1 MQEEA
6 MVQVTYPGVYVEEI
20 PSGFRAISG
29 VSTSIAAFVGMA
41 KRGPLLEPTRV
52 LGFKDYERI
61 FSPDTSQGEMTDQV
75 RQFFINRG
83 EQAFI
88 VRIADGALESTLDL
102 RNADGDIVLSFE
114 SRDAGLDA
122 NQLRARVD
130 YNTSSP
136 ERTFNLTIFRE
147 TFDASGAAVVSA
159 SETHTGLGMDSDGPR
174 YAVTILDQ
182 QSQLVRSTTDPV
194 QAAANLA
201 TVNSAATLLPFS
213 ASAAI
218 FADAAEAETAITNA
232 ITDAGSDT
240 GRFRLKVGAAPW
252 ITVDVVDADFTQL
265 SDLEDHINQNLLPTH
280 TATRV
285 TVAVPAA
292 GPLRIT
298 SDTAGDDV
306 LVDRAP
312 QLDIAQALGL
322 GAAQG
327 GVEVGSHAAARPVP
341 SGLVSVLDAAAPG
354 DLGALLAFGGVAKN
368 ALDTP
373 GVVGVRPF
381 TVPRADVG
389 YPSAAGNMD
398 EGTTTGTSLHN
409 VRENLQAIANALSAG
424 SDDWN
429 AEVHGYRLAL
439 ISTFGD
445 SSSGVGAS
453 FTSAAPNLGGA
464 DQIFDGLT
472 GGRAADSLGGGDD
485 GGDPAIGDYD
495 AAYRRLDEEVDLFN
509 LLILPKSADD
519 AATPSVRSTLWG
531 AASSFCQKKRAF
543 LIADLEPTQQTPDG
557 VVQSLPEI
565 RTGVVKDHTGVWW
578 PQVTVISGGVRK
590 NIDPS
595 GSVAGVM
602 ARIDGSRG
610 VWKAPAGLEADIR
623 GVLGVRVPM
632 SDEQNGL
639 INPEAINA
647 VRTFPAGVVSWGA
660 RTLDGFD
667 NSGNTDYRY
676 VPVRRFALFIEESL
690 VRGLRFAIFEPN
702 DEPLWAQ
709 IRLAGG
715 AFMNSLFRRGAFA
728 GRTARDAYFVK
739 ADAETTT
746 PQDQALGVVN
756 VLVGF
761 APLRPAE
768 FIVIT
773 IQQLA
778 GQVQV

>member
-1 MQEEA
+1 
-6 MVQVTYPGVYVEEI
+6 MVQVTYPGVYVQEI

-29 VSTSIAAFVGMA
+29 VSTSIAVFVGMA
-41 KRGPLLEPTRV
+41 KRGPLLQPTRV
-52 LGFKDYERI
+52 LGVKDYERR

-83 EQAFI
+83 EEACI
-88 VRIADGALESTLDL
+88 VRIADGALEATLDL
-102 RNADGDIVLSFE
+102 RNADDDIVLSLE

-122 NQLRARVD
+122 NQLRGRVD

-147 TFDASGAAVVSA
+147 TFDASGAAVVSV
-159 SETHTGLGMDSDGPR
+159 SETHTGLGMDPDGPR
-174 YAVTILDQ
+174 YAVTVLDQ
-182 QSQLVRSTTDPV
+182 QSQLARTTTDPA
-194 QAAANLA
+194 QATANLA
-201 TVNSAATLLPFS
+201 TVNAAATLEPFS
-213 ASAAI
+213 ASATL
-218 FADAAEAETAITNA
+218 FADAAAAETAITNA
-232 ITDAGSDT
+232 IAGAGADT
-240 GRFRLKVGAAPW
+240 GRFLLKVGAAPW
-252 ITVDVVDADFTQL
+252 IPVDVVDADFTNL
-265 SDLEDHINQNLLPTH
+265 SDLEDHINDNLLPPH

-285 TVAVPAA
+285 TVTVPAA

-298 SDTAGDDV
+298 SDTPGDDV
-306 LVDRAP
+306 LIDRAP
-312 QLDIAQALGL
+312 QLDIAQELGL
-322 GAAQG
+322 GVAQG
-327 GVEVGSHAAARPVP
+327 GVEVGSYAAARPVP
-341 SGLVSVLDAAAPG
+341 SGLVSVLDGAAPG
-354 DLGALLAFGGVAKN
+354 DLGALLTFGGVAKN

-373 GVVGVRPF
+373 GVDGVRPF
-381 TVPRADVG
+381 TVPRADIG
-389 YPSAAGNMD
+389 YPSTTGNLN
-398 EGTTTGTSLHN
+398 EGSTPGTSLLY

-424 SDDWN
+424 GDDWR

-439 ISTFGD
+439 IPTFGD
-445 SSSGVGAS
+445 SSSGAGAS
-453 FTSAAPNLGGA
+453 FISATPDLGGA
-464 DQIFDGLT
+464 NQIFGGVT
-472 GGRAADSLGGGDD
+472 GRRAAEPLGGGAD
-485 GGDPAIGDYD
+485 GGDPLAPDYD
-495 AAYRRLDEEVDLFN
+495 AAYQRIEEEVDLFN
-509 LLILPKSADD
+509 LLILPKSVGDTGA
-519 AATPSVRSTLWG
+519 PSVRSTLWG
-531 AASSFCQKKRAF
+531 AASSFCQRKRAF
-543 LIADLEPTQQTPDG
+543 LIADLEPEPQTPDG
-557 VVQSLPEI
+557 VLQSLPAI

-578 PQVTVISGGVRK
+578 PQVTVVSDGVRK
-590 NIDPS
+590 DIDPS

-647 VRTFPAGVVSWGA
+647 VRAFPAGVVSWGA

-709 IRLAGG
+709 LRLAGG

-728 GRTARDAYFVK
+728 GQTARDAYFVK

-773 IQQLA
+773 VQQLA

>member
-1 MQEEA
+1 
-6 MVQVTYPGVYVEEI
+6 MVQVTFPGVYVQEV

-41 KRGPLLEPTRV
+41 KRGPLLVPTRV
-52 LGFKDYERI
+52 LGIKDYERV
-61 FSPDTSQGEMTDQV
+61 FSTDTSQGEMTDQV
-75 RQFFINRG
+75 RQFFLNRG

-88 VRIADGALESTLDL
+88 VRIADGAAEATLNL
-102 RNADGDIVLSFE
+102 RNAAGNIVLSLE

-130 YNTSSP
+130 YNTASP

-147 TFDASGAAVVSA
+147 TFDGGGPPVVTDT
-159 SETHTGLGMDSDGPR
+159 ETHTGLGMDPDGPR
-174 YAVTILDQ
+174 YAVTVLDQ
-182 QSQLVRSTTDPV
+182 QSQLVRTTTDPD
-194 QAAANLA
+194 QAADNLT
-201 TVNSAATLLPFS
+201 TVTDAATLLPFS
-213 ASAAI
+213 ASAAL
-218 FADAAEAETAITNA
+218 FADADAAEATITAAITA
-232 ITDAGSDT
+232 AGSDT
-240 GRFRLKVGAAPW
+240 GRFRLKVGAAPFV
-252 ITVDVVDADFTQL
+252 TVDLASADFTQL
-265 SDLEDHINQNLLPTH
+265 SDLRDRINALLAPH

-292 GPLRIT
+292 GPLRIA

-306 LVDRAP
+306 LIERAP

-327 GVEVGSHAAARPVP
+327 GVEVGSFAAARPVP
-341 SGLVSVLDAAAPG
+341 SALVSVLDGAAAG
-354 DLGALLAFGGVAKN
+354 GLAALLALGGVAKN
-368 ALDTP
+368 ALDNP
-373 GVVGVRPF
+373 GVTGVRPF
-381 TVPRADVG
+381 TVPRAAIG
-389 YPSAAGNMD
+389 YPSRDSAAVNLNQ
-398 EGTTTGTSLHN
+398 GTTAGTSLRN
-409 VRENLQAIANALSAG
+409 VRENLQAIATALSAS
-424 SDDWN
+424 SDDWR

-439 ISTFGD
+439 IPTFGD
-445 SSSGVGAS
+445 SSSGVGAG
-453 FTSAAPNLGGA
+453 FTSATPDLGGA
-464 DQIFDGLT
+464 NQIFGGLT
-472 GGRAADSLGGGDD
+472 GGRAADPLGGGGD
-485 GGDPAIGDYD
+485 GSDPLPAAYD
-495 AAYRRLDEEVDLFN
+495 AAYRRIEEEVDLFN
-509 LLILPKSADD
+509 LLILPKSTDD
-519 AATPSVRSTLWG
+519 TATPSVRSALWG

-543 LIADLEPTQQTPDG
+543 LIADLEPAQQTPDG
-557 VVQSLPEI
+557 VLQSLPSI

-578 PQVTVISGGVRK
+578 PQVTVVADGVRK

-602 ARIDGSRG
+602 ARVDGSRG
-610 VWKAPAGLEADIR
+610 VWKAPAGLEADVR

-639 INPEAINA
+639 LNPEAVNA
-647 VRTFPAGVVSWGA
+647 VRAFPTGVVSWGA

-702 DEPLWAQ
+702 DEPLWSQ
-709 IRLAGG
+709 IRLAAG

-773 IQQLA
+773 VQQLA

>member
-1 MQEEA
+1 
-6 MVQVTYPGVYVEEI
+6 MVQVTYPGVYVQEV

-41 KRGPLLEPTRV
+41 KRGPLLAPTRV
-52 LGFKDYERI
+52 LGVKDYERT

-75 RQFFINRG
+75 RQFFLNRG
-83 EQAFI
+83 EEAFI
-88 VRIADGALESTLDL
+88 VRIAAGALEATLDL
-102 RNADGDIVLSFE
+102 RDAAGDIVLSLE

-130 YNTSSP
+130 YDTSSP

-147 TFDASGAAVVSA
+147 TFDASGAATVSA
-159 SETHTGLGMDSDGPR
+159 SETHTGLGMDPNGPR
-174 YAVTILDQ
+174 YAVTVLDQ
-182 QSQLVRSTTDPV
+182 QSQLVRTTTDPA
-194 QAAANLA
+194 QATTNLA
-201 TVNSAATLLPFS
+201 TVNAAATLEPFS
-213 ASAAI
+213 ASATL
-218 FADAAEAETAITNA
+218 FADAAAAETAITSA
-232 ITDAGSDT
+232 ITNAGADT

-252 ITVDVVDADFTQL
+252 ITVDVVDADFTNL
-265 SDLEDHINQNLLPTH
+265 SDLEDHINDNLLPPH

-298 SDTAGDDV
+298 SDTPGDDV
-306 LVDRAP
+306 LIDRAP
-312 QLDIAQALGL
+312 QLDIAQELGL
-322 GAAQG
+322 GVAQG

-341 SGLVSVLDAAAPG
+341 SGLVSVLDAAAAG

-373 GVVGVRPF
+373 GVDGVRPF
-381 TVPRADVG
+381 TVPQADIG
-389 YPSAAGNMD
+389 YPSTTGDMN
-398 EGTTTGTSLHN
+398 EGTTSGTSLLN

-424 SDDWN
+424 SDDWR
-429 AEVHGYRLAL
+429 AEVHGYRLAV
-439 ISTFGD
+439 IPTFGD
-445 SSSGVGAS
+445 SSSGAGAS
-453 FTSAAPNLGGA
+453 FTSASPDLGGA
-464 DQIFDGLT
+464 NQIFDGLT
-472 GGRAADSLGGGDD
+472 GVRAADPLAGGAD
-485 GGDPAIGDYD
+485 GGVPLAADYD
-495 AAYRRLDEEVDLFN
+495 AAYQRIEEEVDLFN
-509 LLILPKSADD
+509 LLILPKSTDD
-519 AATPSVRSTLWG
+519 TATPSVRSTLWG
-531 AASSFCQKKRAF
+531 AASSFCQRKRAF
-543 LIADLEPTQQTPDG
+543 LIADLEPPQQTPDG
-557 VVQSLPEI
+557 VLQSLPVI

-578 PQVTVISGGVRK
+578 PQVTVVSDGGRK
-590 NIDPS
+590 DIDPS

-647 VRTFPAGVVSWGA
+647 VRAFPAGVVSWGA

-728 GRTARDAYFVK
+728 GRTAREAYFVK

-768 FIVIT
+768 FVVIT
-773 IQQLA
+773 VQQLA

>member
-1 MQEEA
+1 
-6 MVQVTYPGVYVEEI
+6 MVQVTYPGVYVQEI

-29 VSTSIAAFVGMA
+29 VSTSIAVFVGMA

-52 LGFKDYERI
+52 LGVKDYERI

-83 EQAFI
+83 QEAFI
-88 VRIADGALESTLDL
+88 VRIADGALEATFDL
-102 RNADGDIVLSFE
+102 LNAADDVVLSLE
-114 SRDAGLDA
+114 SRDAGFDA

-159 SETHTGLGMDSDGPR
+159 SETHTDLGMDPDGPR

-182 QSQLVRSTTDPV
+182 QSQLVRTTTDPA
-194 QAAANLA
+194 QAATNLA
-201 TVNSAATLLPFS
+201 TVNAAATLEPFS
-213 ASAAI
+213 ASAAL
-218 FADAAEAETAITNA
+218 FADAAAAETAITNA
-232 ITDAGSDT
+232 ITSAGADT

-252 ITVDVVDADFTQL
+252 ITVDVVDADFTNL
-265 SDLEDHINQNLLPTH
+265 SDLEDHINDNLLPPH
-280 TATRV
+280 TPTRV
-285 TVAVPAA
+285 TVTVAAPAT
-292 GPLRIT
+292 GLGQLRIT

-306 LVDRAP
+306 LIDRAP
-312 QLDIAQALGL
+312 QLDIAQELGL
-322 GAAQG
+322 GVAQG
-327 GVEVGSHAAARPVP
+327 GVEVGSYAAARPVP

-354 DLGALLAFGGVAKN
+354 DLEALLAFGDVPKN
-368 ALDTP
+368 TLDNP
-373 GVVGVRPF
+373 GVDGVRPF
-381 TVPRADVG
+381 TVPRADIG
-389 YPSAAGNMD
+389 YPSSTGDMN
-398 EGTTTGTSLHN
+398 EGTTSGTSLQN

-424 SDDWN
+424 SDDWR

-439 ISTFGD
+439 IPTFGD
-445 SSSGVGAS
+445 SSGGGGAG
-453 FTSAAPNLGGA
+453 FTSATPDLGA
-464 DQIFDGLT
+464 TDQIFDGPA
-472 GGRAADSLGGGDD
+472 GQPAAVALVGGGD
-485 GGDPAIGDYD
+485 GGDPLPADYD
-495 AAYRRLDEEVDLFN
+495 AAYQRIEEEVDLFN
-509 LLILPKSADD
+509 LLILPKSVGDT
-519 AATPSVRSTLWG
+519 ATPSVRSTLWG
-531 AASSFCQKKRAF
+531 AASSFCQRKRAF
-543 LIADLEPTQQTPDG
+543 LIADLEPQPQTPDG
-557 VVQSLPEI
+557 VLQSLPAI

-578 PQVTVISGGVRK
+578 PQVTVVSDGVRK
-590 NIDPS
+590 DIDPS

-647 VRTFPAGVVSWGA
+647 VRAFPAGVVSWGA

-709 IRLAGG
+709 LRLAGG

-728 GRTARDAYFVK
+728 GRTAREAYFVK

-773 IQQLA
+773 VQQLA

>member
-1 MQEEA
+1 
-6 MVQVTYPGVYVEEI
+6 MVQVTFPGVYVEEI

-29 VSTSIAAFVGMA
+29 VSTSIAVFVGMT
-41 KRGPLLEPTRV
+41 KRGPLLTPTRV
-52 LGFKDYERI
+52 LGFRDHERI
-61 FSPDTSQGEMTDQV
+61 FSADTSQGEMTDQV

-83 EQAFI
+83 EEAFI
-88 VRIADGALESTLDL
+88 VRIADGALEATLNL
-102 RNADGDIVLSFE
+102 RNADNDVVLTLE
-114 SRDAGLDA
+114 SRDAGFDA

-130 YNTSSP
+130 YNTASP

-147 TFDASGAAVVSA
+147 TFDASGAPVVSA
-159 SETHTGLGMDSDGPR
+159 SETHTGLGMDPDGPR

-182 QSQLVRSTTDPV
+182 QSQLVRTTTDPAR
-194 QAAANLA
+194 AAANLA
-201 TVNSAATLLPFS
+201 AVNAAATLQPFS
-213 ASAAI
+213 ASATL
-218 FADAAEAETAITNA
+218 FADAAAAETAVTNA
-232 ITDAGSDT
+232 IAAAGGDT

-252 ITVDVVDADFTQL
+252 ITVDVVDADFTDL
-265 SDLEDHINQNLLPTH
+265 SDLEDHINDNLLPPH

-298 SDTAGDDV
+298 SDTPGDDV
-306 LVDRAP
+306 LIERAP
-312 QLDIAQALGL
+312 QLDIAQELGL
-322 GAAQG
+322 GVAQG
-327 GVEVGSHAAARPVP
+327 GVEVGSYAAARPVP
-341 SGLVSVLDAAAPG
+341 SGLVSVLDAAAAG

-373 GVVGVRPF
+373 GVDGVRAF
-381 TVPRADVG
+381 TVPRADIG
-389 YPSAAGNMD
+389 YPSATGNMNQ
-398 EGTTTGTSLHN
+398 GTTAGTSLHN

-424 SDDWN
+424 SDDWR

-439 ISTFGD
+439 TPTFGD
-445 SSSGVGAS
+445 ASSGDGAS
-453 FTSAAPNLGGA
+453 FTSASPDLGGA
-464 DQIFDGLT
+464 NQIFDGVT
-472 GGRAADSLGGGDD
+472 GRPAAESLAGGVD
-485 GGDPAIGDYD
+485 GGNPLAPDYD
-495 AAYRRLDEEVDLFN
+495 AAYQRIDEEVDLFN
-509 LLILPKSADD
+509 LLILPKSTADT
-519 AATPSVRSTLWG
+519 ATPSVRSTLWG
-531 AASSFCQKKRAF
+531 AASSFCQRKRAF
-543 LIADLEPTQQTPDG
+543 LIADLEPVPQTPEG
-557 VVQSLPEI
+557 VLQALPGI

-578 PQVTVISGGVRK
+578 PQVTVVSGGVRRD
-590 NIDPS
+590 IDPS
-595 GSVAGVM
+595 GSVAGLM

-632 SDEQNGL
+632 SNEQNGL

-647 VRTFPAGVVSWGA
+647 VRAFAAGVVSWGA

-709 IRLAGG
+709 IRLAAG
-715 AFMNSLFRRGAFA
+715 AFMNGLFRRGAFA
-728 GRTARDAYFVK
+728 GQTARDAYFVK

-768 FIVIT
+768 FVVIT
-773 IQQLA
+773 VQQLA

>member
-1 MQEEA
+1 
-6 MVQVTYPGVYVEEI
+6 MVQVTYPGVYVQEI

-29 VSTSIAAFVGMA
+29 VSTSIAVFVGMA
-41 KRGPLLEPTRV
+41 KRGPLLAPTRV
-52 LGFKDYERI
+52 LGVKDYERI
-61 FSPDTSQGEMTDQV
+61 FSVDTSQGEMTDQV

-83 EQAFI
+83 EEAFI
-88 VRIADGALESTLDL
+88 VRIADGALEATLDL
-102 RNADGDIVLSFE
+102 RNAAGDIVLSLE

-130 YNTSSP
+130 YNTSGP

-147 TFDASGAAVVSA
+147 TFDASGAATVSA
-159 SETHTGLGMDSDGPR
+159 SETHTGLGMDPAGPR
-174 YAVTILDQ
+174 YAVTVLDQ
-182 QSQLVRSTTDPV
+182 QSQLVRTTTDPG
-194 QAAANLA
+194 QAADNLD
-201 TVNSAATLLPFS
+201 TVNAAATLQPFS
-213 ASAAI
+213 ASAAL
-218 FADAAEAETAITNA
+218 FADAAAAETAVTDAITNA
-232 ITDAGSDT
+232 GGGT

-252 ITVDVVDADFTQL
+252 ITVDVVDADFTNL
-265 SDLEDHINQNLLPTH
+265 SDLEDHINDNLLPPH

-298 SDTAGDDV
+298 SDTPGDDV

-312 QLDIAQALGL
+312 QLDIAQELGL
-322 GAAQG
+322 GVAQG
-327 GVEVGSHAAARPVP
+327 GVEVGSYAAARPVP
-341 SGLVSVLDAAAPG
+341 SGLVSVPDGAAAG
-354 DLGALLAFGGVAKN
+354 DLEALLAFGGVAKN

-373 GVVGVRPF
+373 GVDGVRPF
-381 TVPRADVG
+381 TVPRADIG
-389 YPSAAGNMD
+389 YPSSAGNMN
-398 EGTTTGTSLHN
+398 EGTTTGTSLQN

-424 SDDWN
+424 SDDWR

-439 ISTFGD
+439 IPTFGD

-453 FTSAAPNLGGA
+453 FTSASPDLGGA
-464 DQIFDGLT
+464 NQIFDGVT
-472 GGRAADSLGGGDD
+472 GRRAADPLD
-485 GGDPAIGDYD
+485 GGADGGVPLAADYD
-495 AAYRRLDEEVDLFN
+495 AAYQRIDEGVDLFN
-509 LLILPKSADD
+509 LLILPKSTDD
-519 AATPSVRSTLWG
+519 TATPSVRSTLWG
-531 AASSFCQKKRAF
+531 AASSFCQGKRAF
-543 LIADLEPTQQTPDG
+543 LIADLEPPQQTPDG
-557 VVQSLPEI
+557 VLQSLPVI

-578 PQVTVISGGVRK
+578 PQVTVVSDGVRK
-590 NIDPS
+590 DIDPS

-647 VRTFPAGVVSWGA
+647 VRAFPAGVVSWGA

-709 IRLAGG
+709 IRLAAG

-773 IQQLA
+773 VQQLA

>member
-1 MQEEA
+1 
-6 MVQVTYPGVYVEEI
+6 MVQVTYPGVYVQEI

-61 FSPDTSQGEMTDQV
+61 FSADTSQGEMTDQV
-75 RQFFINRG
+75 RQFFINKG
-83 EQAFI
+83 EQAII
-88 VRIADGALESTLDL
+88 VRVANNAQPATLGL
-102 RNADGDIVLSFE
+102 RNAAGAIVLSLE

-122 NQLRARVD
+122 NQIRVRVD
-130 YNTSSP
+130 YNTASP
-136 ERTFNLTIFRE
+136 ERTFNLTVFRE
-147 TFDASGAAVVSA
+147 SFDASGTPVVSA
-159 SETHTGLGMDSDGPR
+159 VETHTELGMQPTGERFAPN
-174 YAVTILDQ
+174 VLNQ
-182 QSQLVRSTTDPV
+182 QSQLVRHTRN
-194 QAAANLA
+194 AALVTANLNTINA
-201 TVNSAATLLPFS
+201 AATLLPFS
-213 ASAAI
+213 ASASI
-218 FADAAEAETAITNA
+218 FADNAAAVTAVTAAINA
-232 ITDAGSDT
+232 TGAGF
-240 GRFRLKVGAAPW
+240 GRFRVKVGNSPW
-252 ITVDVVDADFTQL
+252 
-265 SDLEDHINQNLLPTH
+265 
-280 TATRV
+280 V
-285 TVAVPAA
+285 TVELGPGFNAFGQIATAINDRLAPHTTVQVTTPNIAAA
-292 GPLRIT
+292 GPLRIVA
-298 SDTAGDDV
+298 DAAGNDV
-306 LVDRAP
+306 LIERAP
-312 QLDIAQALGL
+312 EFDIAERLGL

-327 GVEVGSHAAARPVP
+327 GIEMGSFAAARPAP
-341 SGLVSVLDAAAPG
+341 SALVSAVDSGGAGNLA
-354 DLGALLAFGGVAKN
+354 ALLAFGALTKAAGVIDQIN
-368 ALDTP
+368 
-373 GVVGVRPF
+373 VVGVRPF
-381 TVPRADVG
+381 QILRADIA
-389 YPSAAGNMD
+389 YPAPAGAMNLGTAAA
-398 EGTTTGTSLHN
+398 GTSLLN
-409 VRENLQAIANALSAG
+409 VRENLQAIAGALSAAG
-424 SDDWN
+424 DDWR

-439 ISTFGD
+439 VPAFGD
-445 SSSGVGAS
+445 SSSGQRATV
-453 FTSAAPNLGGA
+453 TSTVTNLAAAGNILNLVTA
-464 DQIFDGLT
+464 R
-472 GGRAADSLGGGDD
+472 RAAEPLGGGSD
-485 GGDPAIGDYD
+485 GIRPTAADYD
-495 AAYRRLDEEVDLFN
+495 AAYQQIDERVDLFN
-509 LLILPKSADD
+509 ILVLPKSAGDTT
-519 AATPSVRSTLWG
+519 TPSIRSTVWG

-543 LIADLEPTQQTPDG
+543 LIADVEPVPQTPDG
-557 VVQSLPEI
+557 VLLALQDL

-578 PQVTVISGGVRK
+578 PQVTINSGGVRK
-590 NIDPS
+590 DIDPS
-595 GSVAGVM
+595 GSVAGLM

-632 SDEQNGL
+632 SNEQNGL

-647 VRTFPAGVVSWGA
+647 VRAFPAGVVSWGA

-715 AFMNSLFRRGAFA
+715 AFMNGLFRRGAFA
-728 GRTARDAYFVK
+728 GRTAREAYFVK

-746 PQDQALGVVN
+746 AQDQALGVVN

>member
-1 MQEEA
+1 
-6 MVQVTYPGVYVEEI
+6 MVQVTYPGVYVQEI

-29 VSTSIAAFVGMA
+29 VSTSIAVFVGMA

-52 LGFKDYERI
+52 LGVKDYERI
-61 FSPDTSQGEMTDQV
+61 FAPDTSQGEMTDQI

-83 EQAFI
+83 EEAFI
-88 VRIADGALESTLDL
+88 VRIADGALEATLDL
-102 RNADGDIVLSFE
+102 RNAADDIVLSLE

-159 SETHTGLGMDSDGPR
+159 SETQTGLGMDPDGPR

-182 QSQLVRSTTDPV
+182 QSQLVRTTTDPAR
-194 QAAANLA
+194 AAANLA
-201 TVNSAATLLPFS
+201 TVNAAATLLPFS
-213 ASAAI
+213 ASATL
-218 FADAAEAETAITNA
+218 FADAAAAETAITNA
-232 ITDAGSDT
+232 ITNAGADT

-252 ITVDVVDADFTQL
+252 ITVDVADADFTNL
-265 SDLEDHINQNLLPTH
+265 SDLEDHINDNLLPPH

-285 TVAVPAA
+285 TVAVSAA

-298 SDTAGDDV
+298 SDTPGDDV
-306 LVDRAP
+306 LIERAP
-312 QLDIAQALGL
+312 QLDIAQELGL
-322 GAAQG
+322 GVAQG
-327 GVEVGSHAAARPVP
+327 GVEVGSYAAARPVP

-354 DLGALLAFGGVAKN
+354 DLGGLLAFGGVAKN

-373 GVVGVRPF
+373 GVDGVRPF
-381 TVPRADVG
+381 TVPRADIG
-389 YPSAAGNMD
+389 YPSAAGNMN
-398 EGTTTGTSLHN
+398 EGTTPGTSLRN
-409 VRENLQAIANALSAG
+409 VRENLEAIANALSAS
-424 SDDWN
+424 SDDWR
-429 AEVHGYRLAL
+429 AEVQGYRLAL
-439 ISTFGD
+439 IPVFGD
-445 SSSGVGAS
+445 SSSGAGAG
-453 FTSAAPNLGGA
+453 FTSATPDLGGA
-464 DQIFDGLT
+464 NQIFDGVT
-472 GGRAADSLGGGDD
+472 GRRAADPLGGGTD
-485 GGDPAIGDYD
+485 GGDPLPSDYD
-495 AAYRRLDEEVDLFN
+495 AAYGRIDEGVDLFN

-519 AATPSVRSTLWG
+519 TATPSVRSTLWG
-531 AASSFCQKKRAF
+531 AASSFCQRKRAF
-543 LIADLEPTQQTPDG
+543 LIADLEPTQQTPNG
-557 VVQSLPEI
+557 VLQSLPNI

-578 PQVTVISGGVRK
+578 PRVTVVSGGVRK
-590 NIDPS
+590 DIDPS

-610 VWKAPAGLEADIR
+610 VWKASAGLEADIR
-623 GVLGVRVPM
+623 GVLGVQVPM

-647 VRTFPAGVVSWGA
+647 VRAFPAGVVSWGA

-715 AFMNSLFRRGAFA
+715 AFMNSLFRRSAFA

-739 ADAETTT
+739 ADSETTT

-773 IQQLA
+773 VQQLA